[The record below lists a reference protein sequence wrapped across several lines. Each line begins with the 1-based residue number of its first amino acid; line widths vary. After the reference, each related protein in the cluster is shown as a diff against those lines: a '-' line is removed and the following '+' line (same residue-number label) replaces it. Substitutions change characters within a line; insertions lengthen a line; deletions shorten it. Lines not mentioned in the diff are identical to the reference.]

1 MQDDKLYQFVF
12 TVYDS
17 YNHLIMTNEGPKQY
31 PTEARILYGATVKK
45 YEAGDILYELKGL
58 KDGYGSDFRLGMT
71 VSRQGDVLLVL
82 EGKDPEESLGIQ
94 FNGSAKETKTPNM
107 AGRLARIPR
116 TLLEKDGKWLDDN
129 PDFKVSSTQEDL
141 SITKGDS
148 SFQGYV
154 RGIQGDGEQ
163 GTVMSLFIAGTGD
176 TTIELFAQVGA
187 PTFFR
192 RAEMIFPSH
201 APTFYSGTLNELREA
216 ARDLIFPDR

>member
-163 GTVMSLFIAGTGD
+163 GTVMSL
-176 TTIELFAQVGA
+176 
-187 PTFFR
+187 
-192 RAEMIFPSH
+192 S
-201 APTFYSGTLNELREA
+201 
-216 ARDLIFPDR
+216 